1 MTASSA
7 SSATRTDSTDR
18 EVKDEKARSVQSAS
32 PEVLEQHE
40 LVIPVT
46 DNLKTKETLSVRT
59 RWWLKV
65 PREPYPSLE
74 QAEMTPLAS
83 ANIFSKATF
92 HWIQPL
98 LTTGYQRTLVPTD
111 LWKLQDDF
119 QAGHLADVLMSNF
132 EKRRAKVEAWN
143 QSLEDGTYKPS
154 AIRRTWWRLRRRDG
168 RRKVGLAMALSD
180 TFFWRFWLAGVLKV
194 ISDSLNVTSPLVTR
208 ALINYGTDA
217 YYSHRS
223 VPGYTEQPIGVGV
236 GLAFGLFG
244 MQIVSAFCLHHF
256 FAGGAGTGVLARGAL
271 IASIYRKAT
280 VLSGKARTVMTNGRL
295 VNHIASSSDSFS
307 CRETGTDVSRVD
319 FCAGFFHMSWTAP
332 IQVIIILII
341 LLVQIG
347 PSCLAGVGFLFVMIP
362 PQSIAMKKM
371 FGFRRKAMLWTDKR
385 ARLIG
390 ELLGGMKVLKFFAWE
405 VPYLEKLGG
414 YRAKELHQVRALLV
428 SRAATTGVA
437 MSLPTLATVIAF
449 IVYAN
454 TGHRQNAASIFTSFT
469 LFQLL
474 RMPLMMLPMS
484 LSTITDALNALGR
497 LTEVFLAEER
507 SNAFE
512 VDLKSELA
520 ISVKEAAFQ
529 WESPPPDTAPKSKK
543 EQAKLASRLKGQ
555 KREAKKEARR
565 KEQAAKVQLKLAENV
580 PTDPEVA
587 ENSGDVTGNIP
598 RVAQPAAMPDEEEKE
613 VLQLRNINLS
623 IPKGQ
628 LCAVVGSVGSGKSS
642 LLQALVGE
650 MKCTRGEIAFGGS
663 ISYAAQQAWM
673 QSCSLKHSTASQ
685 DNILFGRPYN
695 EVRYKQ
701 VIHDACLEAD
711 IEMLP
716 YGDATDIGEKVVPF
730 WGQKLTISRRGQ
742 GVTLSGGQKQRVNIA
757 RTLYYDADIVLL
769 DDPLSAVDAHVGKH
783 LFEKAICGSLA
794 GKTRILVTHA
804 LHFLPRVDY
813 IICLDHGKIMQEG
826 TYASLV
832 ADKDGAFSALMEEFG
847 GDLEEKKEEKDE
859 AEEEAIE
866 GEGDTGKKQGDKP
879 KTKGLM
885 QEEERATGS
894 VSKAVYG
901 QIFRLANGWVTF
913 TLLLLSVILQQGAQV
928 VGSYFLVWWQDDP
941 TDLGYM
947 SAPDEGMY
955 AMLGVL
961 QAIFAF
967 FMGEQCHSPAPPWI
981 GYNVSKAL
989 HQAAIQGVLRAPMS
1003 FFDTTPQGR
1012 VSCLSF
1018 GATAALKLTR
1028 SFVSKIMNRFS
1039 KDIDTIDNILSDS
1052 FRMFISTAS
1061 SVVGSIILIAI
1072 VQHWFLLVV
1081 AGVFCLY
1088 GFAASFYRQS
1098 ARELKRLDN
1107 LLRSSLYA
1115 HFSETLSGLATVR
1128 AYGELPKF
1136 LKQNENY
1143 LDIENR
1149 AYYLTVINQRW
1160 LGLRLDIFGALL
1172 TFAVAMF
1179 SQATAKSISPAQTGL
1194 VLSYILTT
1202 VQACS
1207 WMVRQGVRTWILT
1220 CSLDL
1225 SMLCTGAEVEND
1237 MNSIERV
1244 LYYAHKLEAEAP
1256 AVIEDS
1262 RPPQD
1267 WPAQG
1272 AIKFKNVVMSY
1283 RPGLPPVLKG
1293 LSLSVGAGE
1302 RIGVVGRT
1310 GAGKS
1315 SIMMTLFRIV
1325 ELTSGEIEVDG
1336 IDISKIGLADLRKKM
1351 AIIPQDALLFN
1362 GTIRSNLDPFGEHDD
1377 ATLYDAMKRAW
1388 LIDQDVPAPGSEAAV
1403 VAQDSEV
1410 QAPGASTPISSRF
1423 TLDLAVEDEGQNLSV
1438 GERSL
1443 VSLARALVKN
1453 SKIIVLD
1460 EATASVDFATD
1471 SRIQSTIRTEFK
1483 DKTLLIIAHRLRT
1496 IIDADRVLVMDQGNV
1511 AEYDTPLNL
1520 YRMGGIFRGMCE
1532 RSGIS
1537 EKDIAES
1544 KF

>member
-1 MTASSA
+1 MSA
-7 SSATRTDSTDR
+7 SPSSSVTRADSTDI
-18 EVKDEKARSVQSAS
+18 EVKDEKARSVQSSS
-32 PEVLEQHE
+32 PGDLEKQE
-40 LVIPVT
+40 LAIPVT
-46 DNLKTKETLSVRT
+46 EDLKTKEAQAVKR
-59 RWWLKV
+59 RWWLKA

-98 LTTGYQRTLVPTD
+98 LTTGYQRTLEPTD
-111 LWKLQDDF
+111 LWKLHDEF
-119 QAGHLADVLMSNF
+119 QAGYLADVLMSNF

-143 QSLEDGTYKPS
+143 QALEDGTYKPS
-154 AIRRTWWRLRRRDG
+154 AIRRTWWRLRKRDG
-168 RRKVGLAMALSD
+168 KRKVGLAMALSD
-180 TFFWRFWLAGVLKV
+180 TFFWRFWSAGVLKV
-194 ISDSLNVTSPLVTR
+194 ISDGLNVTSPLVTR
-208 ALINYGTDA
+208 ALIEYGTDA
-217 YYSHRS
+217 YYSHRG
-223 VPGYTEQPIGVGV
+223 VPGYTAQPIGVGV

-244 MQIVSAFCLHHF
+244 MQIVAAFCLHHF

-295 VNHIASSSDSFS
+295 VNHI
-307 CRETGTDVSRVD
+307 GTDVSRVD

-332 IQVIIILII
+332 IQAIVILII

-347 PSCLAGVGFLFVMIP
+347 PSCLAGVGFLLVMIP

-371 FGFRRKAMLWTDKR
+371 FGFRRKAMVWTDKR

-405 VPYLEKLGG
+405 VPYLEKLRG
-414 YRAKELHQVRALLV
+414 YRAKELHQVRSLLV

-449 IVYAN
+449 IVYAS

-474 RMPLMMLPMS
+474 RMPLMLLPMS

-512 VDLKSELA
+512 VDPKAELA

-529 WESPPPDTAPKSKK
+529 WESSPPDTAPKPKK

-555 KREAKKEARR
+555 KKEAKKAAKR
-565 KEQAAKVQLKLAENV
+565 KEQAAKVELTLAENT

-587 ENSGDVTGNIP
+587 ENSGDVTGDIP
-598 RVAQPAAMPDEEEKE
+598 DTAQSAATPDEAEKE

-673 QSCSLKHSTASQ
+673 QSCSLR
-685 DNILFGRPYN
+685 DNILFGRPYD

-716 YGDATDIGEKVVPF
+716 YGDATDIGEK
-730 WGQKLTISRRGQ
+730 

-783 LFEKAICGSLA
+783 LFENAICGALA

-813 IICLDHGKIMQEG
+813 IICLEHGKITEEG
-826 TYASLV
+826 TYADLV

-866 GEGDTGKKQGDKP
+866 EEGGKSKKQGDKP
-879 KTKGLM
+879 KAKGLM

-901 QIFRLANGWVTF
+901 HIFTLANGWVTF

-928 VGSYFLVWWQDDP
+928 VGSYFLVWWQEDAFNKSM
-941 TDLGYM
+941 GFY
-947 SAPDEGMY
+947 EGMY

-961 QAIFAF
+961 QAVFSF
-967 FMGEQCHSPAPPWI
+967 FMGLATSWI

-989 HQAAIQGVLRAPMS
+989 HHAAIQGVLRAPMS

-1012 VSCLSF
+1012 
-1018 GATAALKLTR
+1018 
-1028 SFVSKIMNRFS
+1028 IMNRFS
-1039 KDIDTIDNILSDS
+1039 KDIDTVDNILSDS
-1052 FRMFISTAS
+1052 FRMFVSTAS
-1061 SVVGSIILIAI
+1061 SVVGSIVLIAI

-1115 HFSETLSGLATVR
+1115 HFSETLSGMATVR

-1179 SQATAKSISPAQTGL
+1179 SQGTAKSISPAQTGL

-1207 WMVRQGVRTWILT
+1207 WMVRQG
-1220 CSLDL
+1220 
-1225 SMLCTGAEVEND
+1225 AEVEND
-1237 MNSIERV
+1237 MNSVERV
-1244 LYYAHKLEAEAP
+1244 LHYAHKLEAEAP

-1262 RPPQD
+1262 RPPED

-1272 AIKFKNVVMSY
+1272 EIKFKNVVMSY
-1283 RPGLPPVLKG
+1283 RHGLPPVLKG

-1377 ATLYDAMKRAW
+1377 VTLYDAMKRAW
-1388 LIDQDVPAPGSEAAV
+1388 LIDQDAPAPGSEAAI
-1403 VAQDSEV
+1403 VAKDAEA
-1410 QAPGASTPISSRF
+1410 QASGASTPTGSRF

-1520 YRMGGIFRGMCE
+1520 YRMGGIFYGMCE

>member
-32 PEVLEQHE
+32 PEDLEQHE

-46 DNLKTKETLSVRT
+46 DNLRTKETQSVRT

-180 TFFWRFWLAGVLKV
+180 TFFWRFWLAGILKV

-280 VLSGKARTVMTNGRL
+280 VLSGKARTVITNGRL
-295 VNHIASSSDSFS
+295 VNHI
-307 CRETGTDVSRVD
+307 GTDVSRVD

-332 IQVIIILII
+332 IQVIVILII

-555 KREAKKEARR
+555 KKEAKKEARR
-565 KEQAAKVQLKLAENV
+565 KEQAVKVQLKLAENV

-598 RVAQPAAMPDEEEKE
+598 GAAQPAALPDEAEKE

-673 QSCSLKHSTASQ
+673 QSCSLK

-716 YGDATDIGEKVVPF
+716 YGDATDIGEK
-730 WGQKLTISRRGQ
+730 

-928 VGSYFLVWWQDDP
+928 VGSYFLVWWQDDAFNKS
-941 TDLGYM
+941 TGFY
-947 SAPDEGMY
+947 EGMY

-967 FMGEQCHSPAPPWI
+967 FMGLVTSWI

-1012 VSCLSF
+1012 
-1018 GATAALKLTR
+1018 
-1028 SFVSKIMNRFS
+1028 IMNRFS

-1207 WMVRQGVRTWILT
+1207 WMVRQG
-1220 CSLDL
+1220 
-1225 SMLCTGAEVEND
+1225 AEVEND

-1244 LYYAHKLEAEAP
+1244 LHYAHKLEAEAP

>member
-32 PEVLEQHE
+32 PEDLEQHE

-46 DNLKTKETLSVRT
+46 DNLKTKETQSVRA

-111 LWKLQDDF
+111 LWKLPDDF

-180 TFFWRFWLAGVLKV
+180 TFFWRFWLAGILKI

-208 ALINYGTDA
+208 TLITYGTDA

-223 VPGYTEQPIGVGV
+223 VPGYTAQPIGVGV

-295 VNHIASSSDSFS
+295 VNHI
-307 CRETGTDVSRVD
+307 GTDVSRVD

-332 IQVIIILII
+332 IQVIVILII

-371 FGFRRKAMLWTDKR
+371 FGFRRKAMFWTDKR

-507 SNAFE
+507 SNAFW

-543 EQAKLASRLKGQ
+543 EQAKLASRLRGQ
-555 KREAKKEARR
+555 KKEAKKEAKR
-565 KEQAAKVQLKLAENV
+565 KEQAVKVQLKLAENV
-580 PTDPEVA
+580 PIDPEVA

-598 RVAQPAAMPDEEEKE
+598 GAAQPAAMVDEAEKE

-673 QSCSLKHSTASQ
+673 QSCSLK

-716 YGDATDIGEKVVPF
+716 YGDATDIGEK
-730 WGQKLTISRRGQ
+730 

-757 RTLYYDADIVLL
+757 RTLYYNADIVLL

-847 GDLEEKKEEKDE
+847 GDLEVKKEEKDE

-879 KTKGLM
+879 ETKGLM

-901 QIFRLANGWVTF
+901 QIFSLANGWVTF

-928 VGSYFLVWWQDDP
+928 VGSYFLVWWQDDAFNKS
-941 TDLGYM
+941 TGFY
-947 SAPDEGMY
+947 EGMY

-967 FMGEQCHSPAPPWI
+967 FMGLVTSWI

-1012 VSCLSF
+1012 
-1018 GATAALKLTR
+1018 
-1028 SFVSKIMNRFS
+1028 IMNRFS

-1207 WMVRQGVRTWILT
+1207 WMVRQG
-1220 CSLDL
+1220 
-1225 SMLCTGAEVEND
+1225 AEVEND

-1244 LYYAHKLEAEAP
+1244 LHYAHKLDAEAP

-1388 LIDQDVPAPGSEAAV
+1388 LIDQDVPAPGSETAV
-1403 VAQDSEV
+1403 VAQDSEA
-1410 QAPGASTPISSRF
+1410 QASGASTPISSRF